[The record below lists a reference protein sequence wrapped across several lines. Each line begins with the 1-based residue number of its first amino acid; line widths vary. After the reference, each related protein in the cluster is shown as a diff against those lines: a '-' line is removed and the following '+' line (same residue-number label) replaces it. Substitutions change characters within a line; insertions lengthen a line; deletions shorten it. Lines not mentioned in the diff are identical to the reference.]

1 MSARKDL
8 QSIYI
13 WTVAA
18 LGAGCFLLA
27 APEWHVSDPLKLI
40 SYIVLAGVASSMK
53 VRLPGIEGTLS
64 VSFLFTLVG
73 IVDMTLPET
82 LLLATVSTVAQFY
95 WRPARQLKPVQ
106 LVFNVSQVALSSA
119 IAFFAY
125 RGLLQYTTHH
135 RLGLPLLVAAI
146 TYFACNTLAMSI
158 VIGLTE
164 NKSVREVWA
173 NSYGWSFPYYVVGA
187 AIAALIVL
195 LNSRIGWEASLLVLP
210 PIYLLY
216 YSYRLYFERLE
227 AEKLRAEQMSSLHL
241 RTIEALALAI
251 EAKDQTTGAHLHR
264 VRVYAIE
271 LARELHLSNE
281 ETEALGVASMLHD
294 IGKIAIPEHILTKPG
309 KLTREEFAKMKTHPL
324 VGAEILEQV
333 DFPYPVVPIVR
344 AHHEKWD
351 GSGYPDGLT
360 GESIPIGARILAA
373 VDYLDA
379 LASDRQYRRAIPLR
393 EAMAKVS
400 SEAGKSFDP
409 RVVEVLAARYQ
420 ELENLT
426 RAKPVKATAR
436 LSTDI
441 EVRAGL
447 APGAGFADEPMD
459 ASLSVT
465 KMECAAP
472 PSENPVEVVGTVA
485 QLWLQ
490 HPDLLGKD
498 DLLCLVGQKI
508 KHFVPYDSI
517 AIYDA
522 QGKTLLPIYVSGP
535 ESERL
540 SRSIPVGS
548 GLCGWVAYTS
558 KEILNGDPSSEFSR
572 TADSPTLS
580 GLGSALV
587 VPVTLS
593 QVVIAVIALY
603 RRRVGAFSRDELEI
617 LAAVASN
624 LAAML
629 QQVRTRRDTRA
640 SSQSVGS

>member
-1 MSARKDL
+1 
-8 QSIYI
+8 
-13 WTVAA
+13 
-18 LGAGCFLLA
+18 
-27 APEWHVSDPLKLI
+27 
-40 SYIVLAGVASSMK
+40 MK
-53 VRLPGIEGTLS
+53 VRLPGIDGTLS
-64 VSFLFTLVG
+64 VSFLFTLIG

-82 LLLATVSTVAQFY
+82 LLLGAVSTVAQFY

-106 LVFNVSQVALSSA
+106 LVFNVSQVALSST
-119 IAFFAY
+119 IAFFVY
-125 RGLLQYTTHH
+125 RGLLESTTHH
-135 RLGLPLLVAAI
+135 RLGLPLLIAAI

-164 NKSVREVWA
+164 NKSVPKTWTD
-173 NSYGWSFPYYVVGA
+173 SYGWSFPYYVVGA

-216 YSYRLYFERLE
+216 HSYRLHVEKLE

-251 EAKDQTTGAHLHR
+251 EAKDRTTGAHLHR
-264 VRVYAIE
+264 VKVFAME
-271 LARELHLSNE
+271 LARELHLSKE
-281 ETEALGVASMLHD
+281 ETEALSVASVLHD

-309 KLTREEFAKMKTHPL
+309 KLTREEFAKMKTHPV

-351 GSGYPDGLT
+351 GSGYPDGLA

-379 LASDRQYRRAIPLR
+379 LASDRHYRQAIPLS

-400 SEAGKSFDP
+400 SEAGKSLDP
-409 RVVEVLAARYQ
+409 RVVEVLAARYL
-420 ELENLT
+420 ELESLA
-426 RAKPVKATAR
+426 RARPVKATAR

-441 EVRAGL
+441 EVTAGL
-447 APGAGFADEPMD
+447 APGAGFAEEIREVSSSA
-459 ASLSVT
+459 ASLEET
-465 KMECAAP
+465 ATA
-472 PSENPVEVVGTVA
+472 SENPVEVVGSIA

-490 HPDLLGKD
+490 HPDLLGEE
-498 DLLCLVGQKI
+498 DLLCLLAQRI

-522 QGKTLLPIYVSGP
+522 RSKTLLPTYVSGP

-540 SRSIPVGS
+540 SREIPVGS

-572 TADSPTLS
+572 TATPTFCS
-580 GLGSALV
+580 LGSALV
-587 VPVTLS
+587 VPVTLN
-593 QVVIAVIALY
+593 QAVVAVIALY
-603 RRRVGAFSRDELEI
+603 RRRVGAFSRDESETLV
-617 LAAVASN
+617 AVASN

-629 QQVRTRRDTRA
+629 RQVRTRHDTRA
-640 SSQSVGS
+640 SSQSAGS